1 MVTVRFFAAAKAATK
16 TNEVKISANTVEQ
29 VLALT
34 IEKFPDLAVVLPK
47 CSYLLN
53 GIACSD
59 LSTKLS
65 PEDLLDVLPPFAGG

>member
-34 IEKFPDLAVVLPK
+34 IEKFPDLDAVLPK
-47 CSYLLN
+47 CCYLLK
-53 GIACSD
+53 GIACTD
-59 LSTKLS
+59 LSTKTN
-65 PEDLLDVLPPFAGG
+65 PTDLLDILPPFAGG